1 VSPEAAAASGNGR
14 RPVAIE
20 ARGLTKSFA
29 VPAER
34 LTTFKERAVR
44 PRSWLRARSRSL
56 PALQDVSF
64 DVHRGEFFG
73 VIGRNGSGKSTLL
86 KALASIYGLDGGSIR
101 IAGRLAPFIELGV
114 GFNPELPA
122 RDNVVLNGV
131 MMGLSPAEARARY
144 DAVIDYAELW
154 DYTEL
159 KLKNYSSGMHVR
171 LAFSLMIQ
179 VDAEILLV
187 DEVLAVGDAAFQQKC
202 KDSLRVIHEQGTT
215 VVLVTHDMS
224 AVESHCDRAMLIEDG
239 RIELIGDPRDVAERY
254 IEVLFP
260 GKKLESEGEEEAG
273 GARALAAWL
282 TNEGGEPTEA
292 AEPGEPVTVNLKVSV
307 DDDLDSLR
315 LYLELINNPEGVRI
329 AALSLDLTAETGP
342 LAAGEEISIG
352 VRVENPVGPGN
363 YRFSYFLASRDPDGI
378 RILDRCAEPIRLK
391 VLGERAA
398 PGIITLDHSVTV
410 ERGVRGARP

>member
-1 VSPEAAAASGNGR
+1 
-14 RPVAIE
+14 
-20 ARGLTKSFA
+20 
-29 VPAER
+29 
-34 LTTFKERAVR
+34 
-44 PRSWLRARSRSL
+44 
-56 PALQDVSF
+56 
-64 DVHRGEFFG
+64 
-73 VIGRNGSGKSTLL
+73 
-86 KALASIYGLDGGSIR
+86 
-101 IAGRLAPFIELGV
+101 
-114 GFNPELPA
+114 
-122 RDNVVLNGV
+122 
-131 MMGLSPAEARARY
+131 
-144 DAVIDYAELW
+144 
-154 DYTEL
+154 
-159 KLKNYSSGMHVR
+159 
-171 LAFSLMIQ
+171 
-179 VDAEILLV
+179 
-187 DEVLAVGDAAFQQKC
+187 
-202 KDSLRVIHEQGTT
+202 
-215 VVLVTHDMS
+215 MS

-239 RIELIGDPRDVAERY
+239 RIELIGNPRDVAERY

-398 PGIITLDHSVTV
+398 SGIITLDHSVTV